1 MLSDLSLTASAGAPA
16 LASAIVSSYSEL
28 PSALRCAAL
37 NTPIWSK

>member
-1 MLSDLSLTASAGAPA
+1 MLSDLSLTASA
-16 LASAIVSSYSEL
+16 IVSYSEL

>member
-16 LASAIVSSYSEL
+16 LASAIVSYSEL